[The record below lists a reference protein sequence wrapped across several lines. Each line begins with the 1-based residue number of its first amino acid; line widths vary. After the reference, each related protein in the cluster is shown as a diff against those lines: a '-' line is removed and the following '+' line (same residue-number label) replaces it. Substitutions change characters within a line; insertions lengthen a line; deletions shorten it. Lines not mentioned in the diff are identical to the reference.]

1 MPAKAWSDAVHILV
15 INPNSTASMT
25 AAIGEAARA
34 AAAPGTT
41 ITAINPETGPP
52 AIQGPEDGA
61 AALPGLF
68 SLFDREVVG
77 REAYDA
83 AIIACFDDTGLM
95 DLRARSPV
103 PVVGIGEAGYLAA
116 ARRGKRFSVV
126 TTLAVSVPILEANIA
141 AYGLDHACARVRAS
155 GVPVLALEEDLAAAA
170 RIEAEI
176 DTALRDDGCD
186 AIVLGCAGMAQFAE
200 QMQAAHGIPVIDGVA
215 AAVAWCEEAVAVK
228 AEENR

>member
-1 MPAKAWSDAVHILV
+1 MPARAWSEAMHILV

-25 AAIGEAARA
+25 ASIGEAARA
-34 AAAPGTT
+34 AATPGTT
-41 ITAINPETGPP
+41 VTAMNPETGPP

-68 SLFDREVVG
+68 ALFDREIVERG
-77 REAYDA
+77 SYDA

-95 DLRARSPV
+95 ELRARSPV

-116 ARRGKRFSVV
+116 ARSGKRFSVI

-155 GVPVLALEEDLAAAA
+155 GIPVLALEEDNTSTA
-170 RIEAEI
+170 RIETAI
-176 DTALRDDGCD
+176 DTALHEDGCE
-186 AIVLGCAGMAQFAE
+186 AIVLGCAGMAPFAE
-200 QMQAAHGIPVIDGVA
+200 QMQVARGIPVIDGVA
-215 AAVAWCEEAVAVK
+215 AAVAWCEEAVPS
-228 AEENR
+228 